1 MSVSLVQSQSNCIM
15 MKVLNTLKKLLV
27 SDDMSFLNKMTV
39 STIDATISAARIR
52 DKTRIKIW
60 EESSSGASASVK
72 STRNKIYFK
81 LHEIKVLLLK

>member
-1 MSVSLVQSQSNCIM
+1 MSESLVQSQSNCEM
-15 MKVLNTLKKLLV
+15 LNTLKTLLV
-27 SDDMSFLNKMTV
+27 IEYMSFLNKMTV
-39 STIDATISAARIR
+39 STIDATISPARIR
-52 DKTRIKIW
+52 DKTRIKIR

>member
-1 MSVSLVQSQSNCIM
+1 MSESLVQSQSNCIM
-15 MKVLNTLKKLLV
+15 MKVLSTLKTLLV

-39 STIDATISAARIR
+39 STIDATCTISPARIR
-52 DKTRIKIW
+52 DKTRIKIR

-81 LHEIKVLLLK
+81 LHEIKVL

>member
-1 MSVSLVQSQSNCIM
+1 MSESLVQSQSNCIM
-15 MKVLNTLKKLLV
+15 MKVLNTLKTLLV

-39 STIDATISAARIR
+39 ITIDATISPARIR
-52 DKTRIKIW
+52 DKTRIKR
-60 EESSSGASASVK
+60 EESSSDASASVK